1 MNDENNNEVKA
12 NADITSNTNSKL
24 ANFIKR
30 AKELTGEGQ
39 QQDKPAAQTST
50 VEKASKPVQDQAP
63 TNKAD
68 KKSMVKG
75 AIGLGVLALIATYAL
90 SSHSP
95 KDLAKEYAKDKAVS
109 VLQAGKEKLAEKKAE
124 VKGKVEQKMDSMNYV
139 PGSGIGSVNQLKD
152 VQHDEY
158 ISIGNVSTTAEAA
171 DLDMRNA
178 IKSANMERVKFLLD
192 SGVKPQGKFFYLTAA
207 SKLDVNYN
215 ADDFPYYNSY
225 IAGSND
231 EFKQQMAEK
240 QALEKRREDI
250 YNFLLDLA
258 YKNKSAELIH
268 LPMVFLNKDVPSK
281 IRKDALLKYLETNAD
296 AEMTKSLGDI
306 KAQGEAQQKDG
317 TSTEYNKTDQLTM
330 HELETID
337 SDLAEKMKR
346 DSIYTGLLNQG
357 KPWMAYVHVLNEE
370 LIDNA
375 VRYAN
380 QAGLMADNVKN
391 DSKYHIEVAN
401 LEIPRLDVASMN
413 AGAIKYSETT
423 NAALWYYGQGKG
435 RNMVSKYDFLPL
447 YKLNVDLDLLNTIV
461 KSKKVNL
468 NAQDDKGNSI
478 LHYLCSDYNAN
489 YRSLS
494 VIIRYYLDNGVNPN
508 LLNKQGMS
516 AYMIA
521 VARQAN
527 TSDGKIGELDKAFND
542 KEYN

>member
-346 DSIYTGLLNQG
+346 DSIYTGLFNQG

-478 LHYLCSDYNAN
+478 LHYLCSDYSAN